1 MAHRRKHRDAAAR
14 ARKSP
19 AAAVTA
25 ILDEPFDTGS
35 RTATEPPEVS
45 AYAEAIRLGLQ
56 LKPYVHQGPV
66 PDHRYR
72 GRRLS
77 TEVIAHRRI
86 RGRIARQSRKAN
98 RGSRR

>member
-14 ARKSP
+14 ARQLG
-19 AAAVTA
+19 AAAATA
-25 ILDEPFDTGS
+25 VIDEEPAPAS

-45 AYAEAIRLGLQ
+45 AYAEAILLGLQ

-66 PDHRYR
+66 PDHRFR

-77 TEVIAHRRI
+77 DEIIARRRI
-86 RGRIARQSRKAN
+86 HGRIAKQSRKAN
-98 RGSRR
+98 RRQQ

>member
-14 ARKSP
+14 ARKLG
-19 AAAVTA
+19 AAAATA
-25 ILDEPFDTGS
+25 VIDEPAPDS

-45 AYAEAIRLGLQ
+45 AYAEAILLGLQ

-66 PDHRYR
+66 PDHRFR

-77 TEVIAHRRI
+77 DEIIARRRI
-86 RGRIARQSRKAN
+86 RGRIAKQSRKAN
-98 RGSRR
+98 RRQP